1 MARLLGL
8 HLALGLLFPRGMKLE
23 TPSPGARLAP
33 AIVRPNRRR
42 DHVVMA
48 GVVAAAA
55 VGSAA
60 GAVFALGPARSP
72 DVHVADL
79 SSVAGAP
86 PVPAGEAALAAAL
99 FTPPPPITVFPEPAR
114 AAEPPPID
122 MAHVIHEGALRVVLA
137 ARVQAGWL
145 GDPAQMTAEVEDGI
159 TIVRRPLS
167 TQGHATFAPQ
177 LGAALRLHGGAGEG
191 CLARVVAPVA
201 LARFAA
207 DSDEVP
213 DPQDAWEVAERAH
226 LIAADLE
233 VIEGDCQGTR
243 WARTASLPAPAPA
256 TIGTA
261 SAALTRR
268 ATEQLRA
275 LDAYEEMT
283 DGLQPADRRITVQ
296 TVSTGRETLAIAT
309 LSTLGCADLQPSL
322 TAIYAVEPDGGLNL
336 VSWEPT
342 FGDIVAAADTD
353 GDGKTELLVA
363 PDLLDQTI
371 LRRTGGTY
379 AEESAITLPIFGCR
393 C

>member
-1 MARLLGL
+1 
-8 HLALGLLFPRGMKLE
+8 MKLE
-23 TPSPGARLAP
+23 TPSPGARLTP
-33 AIVRPNRRR
+33 AIVRPSRRR
-42 DHVVMA
+42 EHLVMA

-72 DVHVADL
+72 DVIVADL
-79 SSVAGAP
+79 AAVADRPAL
-86 PVPAGEAALAAAL
+86 PAGEAAVAAAL
-99 FTPPPPITVFPEPAR
+99 FTPPLPPVTVFPEPAR
-114 AAEPPPID
+114 ALEPPPID
-122 MAHVIHEGALRVVLA
+122 MAHVIHEGGLRVVLA

-145 GDPAQMTAEVEDGI
+145 GDPAQATAEVEDGI

-167 TQGHATFAPQ
+167 AQGHATFAPQ
-177 LGAALRLHGGAGEG
+177 VGAVLRLHGGAGGDDDAGAG
-191 CLARVVAPVA
+191 CLARIVAPVA

-213 DPQDAWEVAERAH
+213 DPQAGWEVAGRAQ
-226 LIAADLE
+226 LVAADLE
-233 VIEGDCQGTR
+233 VIEGDCQETR

-256 TIGTA
+256 AIGVA
-261 SAALTRR
+261 SAALARR
-268 ATEQLRA
+268 ASEQLRA
-275 LDAYEEMT
+275 LDQYEELT
-283 DGLQPADRRITVQ
+283 DGLEPADRRITVQ

-309 LSTLGCADLQPSL
+309 LAVLGCADLEPVL
-322 TAIYAVEPDGGLNL
+322 TAIYQVEPDGELTL
-336 VSWEPT
+336 VSWETT
-342 FGDIVAAADTD
+342 FHEILAAVDTD

-371 LRRTGGTY
+371 LRRTGNTY